1 MSELR
6 EIAAGVRL
14 LALRTP
20 TLPPATAT
28 NTLVV
33 GHRRL
38 AVIEPATPFGEEQ
51 AALNGLLD
59 ALAGTGAEVAAIL
72 LTHHHQDHTG
82 YATAL
87 RERTGA
93 PIHAHALTAARLD
106 FPVDVLLADGQEVAL
121 DDGFSL
127 AAMYTP
133 GHAPGHLVFC
143 ERRTGL
149 AYAGDLV
156 AGTGTI
162 LIDPEDDGDMI
173 AYLASLERVAA
184 AGPVAL
190 IPAHG
195 PVLDDPQACLARYR
209 AHRLMREQRILAAI
223 SSEWRAVSAILAEA
237 YADTPVALWPLAA
250 SSLEAHLRKLDAEG
264 RVLRRG
270 ADVSAAAR

>member
-1 MSELR
+1 M
-6 EIAAGVRL
+6 
-14 LALRTP
+14 
-20 TLPPATAT
+20 
-28 NTLVV
+28 
-33 GHRRL
+33 
-38 AVIEPATPFGEEQ
+38 IEPATPFADEQ
-51 AALNGLLD
+51 AALDLLLA
-59 ALAGTGAEVAAIL
+59 ALVGTGAEVAAIL

-127 AAMYTP
+127 AAMHTP

-149 AYAGDLV
+149 FYAGDLV

-184 AGPVAL
+184 AQPVAL

-195 PVLDDPQACLARYR
+195 PLLADPQDCLRRYR
-209 AHRLMREQRILAAI
+209 AHRLMREEKILAAI
-223 SSEWRAVSAILAEA
+223 PAVWRAVSAVLAEA
-237 YADTPVALWPLAA
+237 YAETPSLLWPLAA
-250 SSLEAHLRKLDAEG
+250 RSLEAHLRKLDVEG
-264 RVLRRG
+264 RVGRRG
-270 ADVSAAAR
+270 SELIRL